1 MNRPLHAFFT
11 EDHRRLEAI
20 LEKAFTHPDAID
32 LQLYD
37 EFRAGLLRHI
47 GMEEKILFVAAQQA
61 NGGEPLPIQAK
72 LRLDHGALTSLMVI
86 PPSVE
91 LTKVTRHVL
100 DLHDQLEEE
109 PGGMYDACEHLAQRQ
124 TQDLL
129 ERLAQV
135 PATPVHPPN
144 PSPKA
149 IGAARRAMA
158 RAGFDYD
165 ALGGPQESV
174 PPDPPTTS

>member
-1 MNRPLHAFFT
+1 MNRPLHTFFT
-11 EDHRRLEAI
+11 NDHRRLEAV
-20 LEKAFTHPDAID
+20 LNSAFANPATID
-32 LQLYD
+32 HALYD
-37 EFRAGLLRHI
+37 QFRAGLLRHI
-47 GMEEKILFVAAQQA
+47 GMEEKILFVAAQKA
-61 NGGEPLPIQAK
+61 NRGQPLPIQAK

-86 PPSVE
+86 PPGKE
-91 LTKVTRHVL
+91 LTQVIRHIL

-109 PGGMYDACEHLAQRQ
+109 PGGMYDACENLTQHQ

-129 ERLAQV
+129 KQLAQV

-165 ALGGPQESV
+165 ALGGPQE
-174 PPDPPTTS
+174 P

>member
-11 EDHRRLEAI
+11 ADHRRLEAI
-20 LEKAFTHPDAID
+20 LDAAFADPKAID
-32 LQLYD
+32 HRLYD
-37 EFRAGLLRHI
+37 QFRAGLLRHI

-86 PPSVE
+86 PPGE
-91 LTKVTRHVL
+91 ALTQVIRHVL
-100 DLHDQLEEE
+100 DLHDELEEK
-109 PGGMYDACEHLAQRQ
+109 PGGMYDACEHLTKHQ
-124 TQDLL
+124 TEDLL
-129 ERLAQV
+129 ARLAQV
-135 PATPVHPPN
+135 PETPVHPPN

-158 RAGFDYD
+158 RAGFNYD
-165 ALGGPQESV
+165 ALGGPQE
-174 PPDPPTTS
+174 P

>member
-1 MNRPLHAFFT
+1 MNKPLHAFFT
-11 EDHRRLEAI
+11 NDHRRLEA
-20 LEKAFTHPDAID
+20 LLNGTFAKPGHID
-32 LQLYD
+32 HQLYD
-37 EFRAGLLRHI
+37 QFRAGLLRHI

-91 LTKVTRHVL
+91 LTKVIRHVL
-100 DLHDQLEEE
+100 DLHDRLEEE
-109 PGGMYDACEHLAQRQ
+109 PGGMYEACEHLTMHQ
-124 TQDLL
+124 TDALL
-129 ERLAQV
+129 DRLAKV

-158 RAGFDYD
+158 RAGFDFD
-165 ALGGPQESV
+165 ALGGPQE
-174 PPDPPTTS
+174 P

>member
-1 MNRPLHAFFT
+1 MNKPLHAFFT
-11 EDHRRLEAI
+11 NDHRRLEA
-20 LEKAFTHPDAID
+20 LLNGTFAKPGHID
-32 LQLYD
+32 HQLYD
-37 EFRAGLLRHI
+37 QFRAGLLRHI
-47 GMEEKILFVAAQQA
+47 GMEEKILFVAAQKA

-91 LTKVTRHVL
+91 LTKVIRHVL
-100 DLHDQLEEE
+100 DLHDRLEEK
-109 PGGMYDACEHLAQRQ
+109 PGGMYETCEHLTMHQ
-124 TQDLL
+124 TDALL
-129 ERLAQV
+129 DRLAKV

-158 RAGFDYD
+158 RAGFDFD
-165 ALGGPQESV
+165 ALGGPQE
-174 PPDPPTTS
+174 P

>member
-11 EDHRRLEAI
+11 NDHRRLEA
-20 LEKAFTHPDAID
+20 LLDGAFAKPGHID
-32 LQLYD
+32 HALYD
-37 EFRAGLLRHI
+37 QFRAGLLRHI
-47 GMEEKILFVAAQQA
+47 GMEEKILFVAAQEA
-61 NGGEPLPIQAK
+61 NGGEPLPVQAK

-91 LTKVTRHVL
+91 LTRVIRHVL
-100 DLHDQLEEE
+100 DLHDQIEEE
-109 PGGMYDACEHLAQRQ
+109 PGGMYDACEQLTRHQ
-124 TQDLL
+124 TDALL

-135 PATPVHPPN
+135 KDTPVHPPN

-158 RAGFDYD
+158 RAGFNYD
-165 ALGGPQESV
+165 ALGGPGE
-174 PPDPPTTS
+174 

>member
-11 EDHRRLEAI
+11 NDHRRLEA
-20 LEKAFTHPDAID
+20 LLDGAFAKPRHINH
-32 LQLYD
+32 QLYD
-37 EFRAGLLRHI
+37 QFRAGLLRHI
-47 GMEEKILFVAAQQA
+47 GMEEKILFVAAQEA

-86 PPSVE
+86 PPGTE
-91 LTKVTRHVL
+91 LTRVIRHVL
-100 DLHDQLEEE
+100 DLHDKIEEE
-109 PGGMYDACEHLAQRQ
+109 PGGMYDACEQLTKHQ
-124 TQDLL
+124 TDALL
-129 ERLAQV
+129 KRLALV
-135 PATPVHPPN
+135 NDTPVHPPN

-165 ALGGPQESV
+165 ALGGPQEA
-174 PPDPPTTS
+174 

>member
-11 EDHRRLEAI
+11 NDHRRLEA
-20 LEKAFTHPDAID
+20 LLDGAFAKPGHID
-32 LQLYD
+32 HALYD
-37 EFRAGLLRHI
+37 QFRAGLLRHI
-47 GMEEKILFVAAQQA
+47 GMEEKILFVAAQEA
-61 NGGEPLPIQAK
+61 NGGEPLPVQAK

-91 LTKVTRHVL
+91 LTRVIRHVL
-100 DLHDQLEEE
+100 DLHDQIEEE
-109 PGGMYDACEHLAQRQ
+109 PGGMYDACEQLTKHQ
-124 TQDLL
+124 TDTLL

-135 PATPVHPPN
+135 KDTPVHPPN

-158 RAGFDYD
+158 RAGFNYD
-165 ALGGPQESV
+165 ALGGPGE
-174 PPDPPTTS
+174 